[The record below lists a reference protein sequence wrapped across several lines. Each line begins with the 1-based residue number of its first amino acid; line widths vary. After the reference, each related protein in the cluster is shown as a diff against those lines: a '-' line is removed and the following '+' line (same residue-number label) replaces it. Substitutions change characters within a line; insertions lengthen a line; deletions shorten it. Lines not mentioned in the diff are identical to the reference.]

1 MRKLFVFFVLETLT
15 DQPQNIAQFLDYLQ
29 KERRGSEHTVRCYKS
44 DLNQMAQYMN
54 EAYEI
59 DDLAVVQ
66 AEWIRSWVVDM
77 VRRGKSPR
85 TIHRKVSVYRTFV
98 KFARRNGLMDHNP
111 AESVV
116 LPKVEKRMPEVV
128 PEHAMSNLFAEGVF
142 SDDWQGRRDRSMMA
156 LLYETGIRMSELIAL
171 KVNDV
176 DGSRKELK
184 VYGKGRKERRL
195 PLLPATME
203 SIMQHVMDRPV
214 GGDDLFVTDAGS
226 SLYPSFVYRRVN
238 HYLGEVSSLQKCSP
252 HVLRHTFATHLLNR
266 GAELAAVKD
275 LLGHA
280 SLSSTQV
287 YTQHTTA
294 KLKEFHKASPL
305 NQRTTGEH

>member
-59 DDLAVVQ
+59 DDLAEVQ
-66 AEWIRSWVVDM
+66 SEWIRSWVVDM

-116 LPKVEKRMPEVV
+116 LPKVEKRMP
-128 PEHAMSNLFAEGVF
+128 
-142 SDDWQGRRDRSMMA
+142 
-156 LLYETGIRMSELIAL
+156 
-171 KVNDV
+171 
-176 DGSRKELK
+176 
-184 VYGKGRKERRL
+184 
-195 PLLPATME
+195 
-203 SIMQHVMDRPV
+203 
-214 GGDDLFVTDAGS
+214 
-226 SLYPSFVYRRVN
+226 
-238 HYLGEVSSLQKCSP
+238 
-252 HVLRHTFATHLLNR
+252 
-266 GAELAAVKD
+266 
-275 LLGHA
+275 
-280 SLSSTQV
+280 
-287 YTQHTTA
+287 
-294 KLKEFHKASPL
+294 
-305 NQRTTGEH
+305 